1 MVIDI
6 VAQVA
11 SISHIPR
18 MLFISQNNSVVIY
31 TKDFTDEEI
40 DPQLVACSLNA
51 ISIFVKTT
59 FSKANVNNITI
70 DEVGM
75 RNLCIDD
82 INITYLYEGDP
93 PQNCPVT
100 DLAQRLVATDV
111 WDMLLDV
118 KCRLDPELINQLDLM
133 VAELFG

>member
-1 MVIDI
+1 MALDTSTLTQIT
-6 VAQVA
+6 
-11 SISHIPR
+11 HYPR
-18 MLFISQNNSVVIY
+18 MLFISQNNSIVIY
-31 TKDFTDEEI
+31 TKDFTNEEI

-51 ISIFVKTT
+51 ISIFVKAT
-59 FSKANVNNITI
+59 FSKPSVNNITI
-70 DEVGM
+70 DDVGM

-93 PQNCPVT
+93 PINCPVT

-111 WDMLLDV
+111 WDMILDV
-118 KCRLDPELINQLDLM
+118 RCQLDQDLINQLDLI